1 MRRGPRPRQV
11 PGPSNAL
18 DTRRQ
23 GANENERRGPVHWEQ
38 TIFGRPISHIGYAV
52 KSIPQTVDLWS
63 RAFGAG
69 PFYTVDDVVFD
80 EVTHRDGPAVFE
92 HSSAFGQWGDITVEL
107 WEVRKLEPKAAFG
120 PRLNPINQLNHVAYW
135 VDDVEVDREAGTAWV
150 SVCPGA
156 DDRAR
161 GLERT
166 RARCTLAWACHRT
179 RERQPGRP
187 AVLCGDRG
195 WRRRLGRR
203 SRAPVG

>member
-1 MRRGPRPRQV
+1 MSAAR
-11 PGPSNAL
+11 
-18 DTRRQ
+18 
-23 GANENERRGPVHWEQ
+23 PVHREQ

-135 VDDVEVDREAGTAWV
+135 VDDVEVETERLEQLGFPFVLGLTIERVDL
-150 SVCPGA
+150 SVRVHDAPLLGHVIELEKDSQGGRRFFAAIAAGA
-156 DDRAR
+156 DGWDGARALR
-161 GLERT
+161 SADE
-166 RARCTLAWACHRT
+166 LA
-179 RERQPGRP
+179 
-187 AVLCGDRG
+187 VDL
-195 WRRRLGRR
+195 
-203 SRAPVG
+203 